1 MKTIK
6 IFGVLIAS
14 AALTA
19 CGGGDGGD
27 SADTADAGSD
37 AMETAAAAEENT
49 MAEAAEPE
57 APAEEP
63 MAEEPA
69 AEEPMAEE
77 PAAPAEEE
85 PAAAGGDDGA
95 FMVAGLTG
103 DAAAGRRIFARCQTC
118 HVLAEG
124 QNRVGPSLYGI
135 FGREAGSV
143 DGFRYSDANAN
154 SGITWTPEVMFEY
167 LENPREYIPGTTMA
181 FPGLRSEQDRADVL
195 AYIAANGGNG

>member
-27 SADTADAGSD
+27 SSDTADAGSD

-49 MAEAAEPE
+49 MAEAPAPEPAPEPEPEPAPEPE
-57 APAEEP
+57 AE
-63 MAEEPA
+63 
-69 AEEPMAEE
+69 
-77 PAAPAEEE
+77 APAEE

-167 LENPREYIPGTTMA
+167 LENPRGYIPGTTMA